1 MEDEKIRKDRDVNLM
16 EDYMSLQ
23 ERVYILL
30 RERILTGE
38 LPPNAVLNTSRL
50 SQQLNVSRT
59 PVRDAI
65 NRLISVGLAVKVVH
79 REARVA
85 DFMSDEVYEI
95 FKARSALEGI
105 AAGSAARYMKE
116 DDKQQLILF
125 AQMAESCT
133 LNVDKAGFM
142 EADQKMHFLLY
153 ESMKTPILQD
163 MAKQLYM
170 LVRHNS
176 AMGLQIEGRGEQVRM
191 EHRTLVD
198 VILKGDANLA
208 EKAGYQHQ
216 YNSISNMRQK
226 FERLKNEKNND
237 GKRGEGL

>member
-1 MEDEKIRKDRDVNLM
+1 MEEANSIKDRNINLM
-16 EDYMSLQ
+16 EDYISLQ

-30 RERILTGE
+30 REWILTGR
-38 LPPNAVLNTSRL
+38 LPPNTVLNTSRL
-50 SQQLNVSRT
+50 ARQLNVSRT

-65 NRLISVGLAVKVVH
+65 NRLISVGLVVKVVH

-95 FKARSALEGI
+95 FKARAALEGI
-105 AAGSAARYMKE
+105 SAASAARHMKE
-116 DDKQQLILF
+116 EDKRQLVLF
-125 AQMAESCT
+125 AQESERCA
-133 LNVDKAGFM
+133 LNMDKAGFI

-153 ESMKTPILQD
+153 ENMKTPLLQD

-176 AMGLQIEGRGEQVRM
+176 IMGLQIEGRGEQIHM
-191 EHRTLVD
+191 EHRALVNAVLEGD
-198 VILKGDANLA
+198 VDLA
-208 EKAGYQHQ
+208 EQAGYQHM

-226 FERLKNEKNND
+226 FERLKNEEHNNR
-237 GKRGEGL
+237 K